1 MRQEVVDRATP
12 MLRQLMA
19 MDYPYPKLFD
29 EADATVQIGRD
40 VNSDTQ

>member
-1 MRQEVVDRATP
+1 

-29 EADATVQIGRD
+29 EAEAAVQIGRD
-40 VNSDTQ
+40 VSPY